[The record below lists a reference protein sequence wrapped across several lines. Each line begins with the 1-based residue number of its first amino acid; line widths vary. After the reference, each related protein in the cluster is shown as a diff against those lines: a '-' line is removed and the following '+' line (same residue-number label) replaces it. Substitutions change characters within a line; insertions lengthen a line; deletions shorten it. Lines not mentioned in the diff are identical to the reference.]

1 MTEFASLRN
10 AKRKRR
16 NKSISHWAL
25 YFALFLFLHVF
36 VGADDAV
43 VIPHE
48 VIKLPNA
55 SGDLVSL
62 DPSRKL
68 PISPKDLLKS
78 TKILVVTTL
87 DGKLHGIDKS
97 DGNVLWS
104 QDGGGIVV
112 CSGTSPTQFKESDS
126 DDESLFED
134 ADSEKSSGNA
144 VYIPEPTDGGN
155 LFVYESGR
163 PIQRLP
169 LPIKELVNMAPFRAG
184 DGTIYL
190 GNKRTRFITLDPYT
204 GEVLHVYGTDGP
216 NLAEECP
223 SEPFE
228 ENSRGIY
235 VGRTEYRLS
244 IYDGASRK
252 LKWNITYSEFSATN
266 LDEATLSISADQMH
280 TLDPIRVAASDDAGL
295 VIYNSATDIG
305 HTIKFDQPCISS
317 FNVFSRLKSRGYHL
331 QKVFPISTISG
342 NLQTYIGSINGSL
355 FALSSD
361 KFPRLVEATP
371 ESDKDDEIFFCEPED
386 EDYPY
391 CLVGKSHPYLDPFP
405 TGQTLDGGNAKIE
418 GSEDVYNPRKLQF
431 HMSVVVGKSWE
442 WLRTHPRASL
452 VLAFAVGTL
461 LFGLQFFFS
470 SHFSESETLT
480 VEKRKRGTRGGG
492 RVVRYQEEP
501 VVEPIVTPAALETP
515 EAPHKPRRRRK
526 KHANAENREQEAEH
540 KEEVVELVDTQ
551 TVSTLERST
560 SLPQL
565 HSIVLTP
572 QILGYG
578 SHGTIVY
585 KGTFQGRECAV
596 KRLLM
601 DFYDV
606 AYREVEILQQS
617 DDHPNVVRYFAQ
629 EQCDRFLYIALELC
643 PASLSDLV
651 ERSKE
656 PSIKELTNQ
665 IDPRRALYEMMAGIG
680 YLHGLKMVHRDLK
693 PQNILIS
700 NPRPRHAPR
709 VLISDFG
716 LCKKLDDNQSSFHN
730 TIVQPGGGGAGT
742 VGWRAPEVLV
752 AGDNLVVADGDG
764 STGNQLSSSGQGNRI
779 TKAVDI
785 FSAGCVFYYVL
796 TGGEHPF
803 GDRFERESNILRD
816 KYDLDRLDTMG
827 EDGLEAK
834 DLISRMLCHQP
845 KQRATVAEIMT
856 HPFFWTPLKRLTFL
870 QDVSDRFEVEVRD
883 PPSRLLQEL
892 ESQALE
898 IIGSD
903 WYKNL
908 DRVFLE
914 NLGKYR
920 KYDGALIRDLLRAL
934 RNKVCPRLYPS

>member
-1 MTEFASLRN
+1 MMFGPFILLILLGHVASWRGVHALEN
-10 AKRKRR
+10 AVIRR
-16 NKSISHWAL
+16 GDESLIQ
-25 YFALFLFLHVF
+25 
-36 VGADDAV
+36 
-43 VIPHE
+43 
-48 VIKLPNA
+48 LPNG
-55 SGDLVSL
+55 SGDLVTL
-62 DPSRKL
+62 DPAKKL
-68 PISPKDLLKS
+68 PPAPPQELLKS

-87 DGKLHGIDKS
+87 DGKLHGVDKS
-97 DGNVLWS
+97 DGSVLWS

-112 CSGTSPTQFKESDS
+112 SSGTSPTQFKEADS
-126 DDESLFED
+126 DTDSLFED
-134 ADSEKSSGNA
+134 TESEKSSGNA

-204 GEVLHVYGTDGP
+204 GEVLHVYGADGP

-244 IYDGASRK
+244 IFDGATRK

-266 LDEATLSISADQMH
+266 LDEATLSIPADQMH
-280 TLDPIRVAASDDAGL
+280 GLDPIRVAASDDAGI
-295 VIYNSATDIG
+295 VIYNSVTDIA
-305 HTIKFDQPCISS
+305 HTIKFDVPCISS
-317 FNVFSRLKSRGYHL
+317 FNVFSRLKTRGYHL
-331 QKVFPISTISG
+331 QKVFPITTISG

-405 TGQTLDGGNAKIE
+405 SQSLE
-418 GSEDVYNPRKLQF
+418 GSPNIDAQDLFNPQRIQS
-431 HMSVVVGKSWE
+431 HMLVVAEKSWD
-442 WLRTHPRASL
+442 WLRSHRKATL
-452 VLAFAVGTL
+452 VLAFAIGSL
-461 LFGLQFFFS
+461 LFGLQAVISNYFA
-470 SHFSESETLT
+470 EEE
-480 VEKRKRGTRGGG
+480 VRIEKRKRGTRGGG
-492 RVVRYQEEP
+492 RTIRYEEP
-501 VVEPIVTPAALETP
+501 PAEPLVEPQAEPEPVKAAEAVETP
-515 EAPHKPRRRRK
+515 PKPRRRRK
-526 KHANAENREQEAEH
+526 KNNANQDANQDDVQEA
-540 KEEVVELVDTQ
+540 KEEKEAAAELIDTLLP
-551 TVSTLERST
+551 VSNLERSQ

-651 ERSKE
+651 ERSRE
-656 PSIKELTNQ
+656 PAIKKLVHQ
-665 IDPRRALYEMMAGIG
+665 VDLRRALYEMMAGIG
-680 YLHGLKMVHRDLK
+680 YLHGLKMVHRDIK

-700 NPRPRHAPR
+700 TPRPRHAPR

-752 AGDNLVVADGDG
+752 AGDNPVIADGDG
-764 STGNQLSSSGQGNRI
+764 STGNQPSASGSGNRI

-796 TGGEHPF
+796 TGGDHPF
-803 GDRFERESNILRD
+803 GDRYERERNILRD
-816 KYDLDRLDTMG
+816 AYDLDKLDSMG

-834 DLISRMLCHQP
+834 DLITRMLAHQP

-883 PPSRLLQEL
+883 PPSVLLQAL
-892 ESQALE
+892 ESQAPS
-898 IIGSD
+898 IIGND
-903 WYKNL
+903 WYKQL
-908 DRVFLE
+908 DKVFLE

-920 KYDGALIRDLLRAL
+920 KYDGSLIRDLLRAL
-934 RNKVCPRLYPS
+934 RNKVRYPEGG